1 MSKCIQV
8 RWNTNS
14 LFFPILMAI
23 TYPLRYIFT
32 NQLPKNY
39 PLFLTF
45 VMFSAQVTGGIFE
58 LIVKANTK
66 NTRHKCIDEKINK
79 KCKVNFGIVLLFV
92 SSCLDLIGFTILN
105 YMITE
110 TNQTSPII
118 FRMSQILFLILFS
131 WLILKHYLYRHH
143 VISLIGIIV
152 LFLIL
157 AVINYINKSDHSN
170 TFKEIC
176 YYLLSYCLNSLRI
189 VIIKLV
195 MDKWFISA
203 YKSLFFAG
211 LFGNILILLF
221 ISLCTILKIEQFSFN
236 LIIFPIKEC
245 FTNYKYCLFLIAI
258 FISGMLFNIFNL
270 LTNQKLSSIHY
281 GIGDVLICLILLI
294 YLNDY
299 KYKILYGGI
308 LILIL
313 VFCMIYTEILVLSC
327 YGMENYTA
335 SEISERALIENKEDN
350 RLTSK
355 EIINLGDL

>member
-1 MSKCIQV
+1 MKCIQV
-8 RWNTNS
+8 KWNTNS

-23 TYPLRYIFT
+23 AYPLRYIST

-39 PLFLTF
+39 SPLFFTF

-66 NTRHKCIDEKINK
+66 NTSPKYIDDNNNN
-79 KCKVNFGIVLLFV
+79 KCKFNFGILILFV
-92 SSCLDLIGFTILN
+92 SSCLDLIEFTILN

-110 TNQTSPII
+110 ANPTSPII
-118 FRMSQILFLILFS
+118 FRMAQILFIILFS

-152 LFLIL
+152 LFLTL
-157 AVINYINKSDHSN
+157 AVINYINNSN

-176 YYLLSYCLNSLRI
+176 FYLLSYCLNSLRI

-195 MDKWFISA
+195 MDKWFVSA

-221 ISLCTILKIEQFSFN
+221 ISICTILKIEKFSFN

-245 FTNYKYCLFLIAI
+245 VTNYKYCLFLIAI
-258 FISGMLFNIFNL
+258 FIFGMLFNIFNI

-294 YLNDY
+294 YLSDHHHQ
-299 KYKILYGGI
+299 ILYGVI

-327 YGMENYTA
+327 FGMENDTA
-335 SEISERALIENKEDN
+335 TKIFERALIENKEDN
-350 RLTSK
+350 RLTQK
-355 EIINLGDL
+355 EIINLGNL